1 MKNKQA
7 LVGESKFINQ
17 KVIDV
22 NALLSVRREK
32 NNSTELLKKNNKMIV
47 PLEEDKCSTDKMDCT
62 VSKDKFNIDE
72 NIQEV
77 TQELQ
82 TKSVL
87 SLENTKSVTSAIEAS
102 RSKNNNSRIIKI
114 VQKPISTKEYL
125 SMQEGAIESP
135 YIEEVGLTESRLRQS
150 RLERLKDVRREK
162 KNQDIKQIMKV

>member
-77 TQELQ
+77 T
-82 TKSVL
+82 
-87 SLENTKSVTSAIEAS
+87 
-102 RSKNNNSRIIKI
+102 
-114 VQKPISTKEYL
+114 
-125 SMQEGAIESP
+125 
-135 YIEEVGLTESRLRQS
+135 
-150 RLERLKDVRREK
+150 
-162 KNQDIKQIMKV
+162 